1 MEEKR
6 EYLVK
11 GRILERR
18 FSHSYLFLIFLIL
31 FLLSI
36 IIKSAEIAIILQ
48 KNGVILDTYS
58 KPKLIY
64 YKTGIILGNFL
75 FIKISQIE
83 NRKKVTFI
91 CFFLNAIL
99 YFIYSMTYSLTK
111 TKWVFD
117 VIIFFISVLKDYKDI
132 FIPVWIDQF
141 FIKKFKT
148 VFMYIY
154 LTDMIGYPLE
164 LLIIYN
170 SIK

>member
-6 EYLVK
+6 EYLIK

-18 FSHSYLFLIFLIL
+18 FPRSYLFLIFLIL

-36 IIKSAEIAIILQ
+36 IIKSAEITIILQ

-91 CFFLNAIL
+91 CFFLIAIL
-99 YFIYSMTYSLTK
+99 YFIYSMTYSLTE
-111 TKWVFD
+111 TK
-117 VIIFFISVLKDYKDI
+117 
-132 FIPVWIDQF
+132 
-141 FIKKFKT
+141 
-148 VFMYIY
+148 
-154 LTDMIGYPLE
+154 
-164 LLIIYN
+164 
-170 SIK
+170 